1 MVTLDMFAFSSL
13 GYLI

>member
-1 MVTLDMFAFSSL
+1 MVTLDMFGFSSL